1 MDQQADP
8 WTDAMRRGDH
18 GAAWDIMATSHRAR
32 DPATRDDPNLPYHL
46 RWVWDGR
53 PFDGRRVLV
62 RCYHGY
68 GDTVQFARFLPH
80 LRARAA
86 HVTVEMQP
94 RLVPLFAGHPGIDRL
109 VPFDVARPLPPQDCD
124 IEIMELPFALRVLPA
139 AAPPLPLAVR
149 AADLPPGAVGLCWQ
163 GGDWDPSRSIPE
175 RLMAPLCRAPAFSLV
190 AAPTALPVLNPEGC
204 PMDMQRTAALVAG
217 AALVVTV
224 DTLIAHLAG
233 TLGRPTWLLLKDG
246 ADWRWPGEGERTP
259 WYPSVRI
266 FRQHRPGDWA
276 GVVARVARALDGNV
290 LDGRALDGHAP
301 HGQPAAPAL
310 DARPGPGDTAP

>member
-1 MDQQADP
+1 MPDR
-8 WTDAMRRGDH
+8 TEKLLDA
-18 GAAWDIMATSHRAR
+18 
-32 DPATRDDPNLPYHL
+32 
-46 RWVWDGR
+46 V
-53 PFDGRRVLV
+53 
-62 RCYHGY
+62 
-68 GDTVQFARFLPH
+68 LPH
-80 LRARAA
+80 
-86 HVTVEMQP
+86 
-94 RLVPLFAGHPGIDRL
+94 
-109 VPFDVARPLPPQDCD
+109 VPF
-124 IEIMELPFALRVLPA
+124 
-139 AAPPLPLAVR
+139 
-149 AADLPPGAVGLCWQ
+149 
-163 GGDWDPSRSIPE
+163 
-175 RLMAPLCRAPAFSLV
+175 
-190 AAPTALPVLNPEGC
+190 EG
-204 PMDMQRTAALVAG
+204 MNDRALVAG